1 MRYQAYC
8 KNRFRGGYNGK
19 DLLLYY
25 FNIQTLSNKSDG
37 DLKLMLMEAY
47 ELPPEEVENN
57 KRAYL

>member
-1 MRYQAYC
+1 MRYQAIA
-8 KNRFRGGYNGK
+8 KIVSGVATMVWI
-19 DLLLYY
+19 LLLYY
-25 FNIQTLSNKSDG
+25 FNIQTFSNKSDG